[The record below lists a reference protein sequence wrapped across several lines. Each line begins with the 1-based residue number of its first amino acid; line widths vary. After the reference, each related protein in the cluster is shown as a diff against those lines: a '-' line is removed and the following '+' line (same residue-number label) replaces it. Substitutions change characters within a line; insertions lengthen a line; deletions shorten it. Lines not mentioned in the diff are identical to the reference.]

1 MMVYYCTYKEEMEY
15 SVLIR
20 CTDMGHHMET
30 YTDDQVIFRTNVEGS
45 GEEKS
50 FLELQTQGFEK
61 MFHIIHRPEKMLVN
75 LAKKIYQLRDFDH
88 VYLTGK
94 SAFMQKGSVL
104 SESSCT
110 NRGDAAFSC

>member
-1 MMVYYCTYKEEMEY
+1 MEY
-15 SVLIR
+15 TVLIR
-20 CTDMGHHMET
+20 CKKHHMGT

-50 FLELQTQGFEK
+50 FLELQTQGLEK
-61 MFHIIHRPEKMLVN
+61 IFHIIHRSEKMPVN
-75 LAKKIYQLRDFDH
+75 LAKKAYSIKRFQSC
-88 VYLTGK
+88 YLTGK

>member
-1 MMVYYCTYKEEMEY
+1 MEY
-15 SVLIR
+15 TVLIR
-20 CTDMGHHMET
+20 YKKHHMGT

-50 FLELQTQGFEK
+50 FLEFQTQGLEK
-61 MFHIIHRPEKMLVN
+61 MFHIIHRSEKMLVN
-75 LAKKIYQLRDFDH
+75 LANKTCSIKRFRSC
-88 VYLTGK
+88 YLTGK

>member
-1 MMVYYCTYKEEMEY
+1 
-15 SVLIR
+15 
-20 CTDMGHHMET
+20 MGT

-50 FLELQTQGFEK
+50 FLELQTQGLEK
-61 MFHIIHRPEKMLVN
+61 IFHIIHRSEKMPVN
-75 LAKKIYQLRDFDH
+75 LAKKAYSIKRFQSC
-88 VYLTGK
+88 YLTGK

-110 NRGDAAFSC
+110 NRGDAAFSCQIKRKHKN